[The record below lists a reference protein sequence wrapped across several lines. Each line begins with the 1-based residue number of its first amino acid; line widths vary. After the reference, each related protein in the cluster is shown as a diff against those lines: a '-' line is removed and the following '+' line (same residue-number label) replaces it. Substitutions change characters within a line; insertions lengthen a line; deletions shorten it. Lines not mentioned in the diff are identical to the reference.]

1 MSGKCA
7 EWVNKRELLIN
18 WPLWTNLG
26 NFTHLTTLSTFSLSP
41 LWLSS
46 LLPTHPLFD
55 YLAASHSLSEPTVVP
70 LVFPESYHFLPRT
83 THLNQNFFSN
93 DNPSLQRSNL
103 FTISL
108 GLSSTKLLIV
118 LGRLLNDFVT
128 YTIIVWPFLAISPRG
143 SCNFSRKVGWYG

>member
-1 MSGKCA
+1 MRWMGQQEGTA
-7 EWVNKRELLIN
+7 NKLTLVDKFGQFYAPHNIVLL
-18 WPLWTNLG
+18 
-26 NFTHLTTLSTFSLSP
+26 FSVSS